1 MENKVITLRTPYK
14 TKEYHFTPL
23 PDKNGLRKPFVKEVR
38 ADADGTTHMVLSE
51 AEKNDPN
58 SIYFLP
64 EDMDILVVEGTTFD
78 LSDPLDYNKWEAIKD
93 SDLIVPMRDARDENG
108 VLLIDGDKKRYGIA
122 EIYVDVAGEDSERMI
137 NRRKKIWEAEQF
149 IYNDSMNG
157 ILTKCRLLGRNMR
170 NAPYADAQAFLLET
184 ADKNPDRIIDL
195 YTGQDSGLQLL
206 LLDAKEKNIVRKVNG
221 WYMYG
226 DTNLGATDE
235 AVITFLKTPM
245 NKPILD
251 ALKKHVYPEFAA
263 HFATTTPATT
273 LTEPVTTEP
282 VAEPSVNPA
291 TKKKSTK

>member
-1 MENKVITLRTPYK
+1 MENKIITLRTPYK
-14 TKEYHFTPL
+14 LKEYHFTPM

-51 AEKNDPN
+51 EERN
-58 SIYFLP
+58 SPEAKYFLP
-64 EDMDILVVEGTTFD
+64 EDMDIVVTEGTTFN
-78 LSDPLDYNKWEAIKD
+78 LADPLDFNKWEAIKD
-93 SDLIVPMRDARDENG
+93 SDLIVPMRDARDANG

-170 NAPYADAQAFLLET
+170 NAPLADAQAYLLET
-184 ADKNPDRIIDL
+184 ADKTPDRIIDL

-206 LLDAKEKNIVRKVNG
+206 LLDAKEKNIIRKVNG
-221 WYMYG
+221 WFMYG

-235 AVITFLKTPM
+235 AAIMYLKTPM
-245 NKPILD
+245 NKPMLD
-251 ALKKHVYPEFAA
+251 ALKKHVYPEFAIQ
-263 HFATTTPATT
+263 FETSRQEDSEIEESVEEPPVKPAKT
-273 LTEPVTTEP
+273 
-282 VAEPSVNPA
+282 
-291 TKKKSTK
+291 TKKSSK

>member
-1 MENKVITLRTPYK
+1 MENKIITLRTPYK
-14 TKEYHFTPL
+14 LKEYHFTPM
-23 PDKNGLRKPFVKEVR
+23 PDKNGLRKPFVKEVQ

-51 AEKNDPN
+51 KEKNDPN

-64 EDMDILVVEGTTFD
+64 EDMDIVVTEGTTFN
-78 LSDPLDYNKWEAIKD
+78 LNDPLDYNKWEAIKD

-170 NAPYADAQAFLLET
+170 NAPFADAQAYLLET
-184 ADKNPDRIIDL
+184 ADKTPDRIIDL

-206 LLDAKEKNIVRKVNG
+206 LLDAKEKNVIQKVNG
-221 WYMYG
+221 WFMYG
-226 DTNLGATDE
+226 ETNLGATDD
-235 AVITFLKTPM
+235 AVVMFLKSPM

-251 ALKKHVYPEFAA
+251 ALKKHIYPEFAA
-263 HFATTTPATT
+263 HFAEKETTTEKET
-273 LTEPVTTEP
+273 
-282 VAEPSVNPA
+282 VAEPPVNPVV
-291 TKKKSTK
+291 KKKTSSK

>member
-1 MENKVITLRTPYK
+1 MENKIITLRTPYK
-14 TKEYHFTPL
+14 LKEYHFTPM

-51 AEKNDPN
+51 EERN
-58 SIYFLP
+58 SPEAKYFLP
-64 EDMDILVVEGTTFD
+64 EDMDIVVTEGTTFN
-78 LSDPLDYNKWEAIKD
+78 LSDPLDFNKWEAIKD
-93 SDLIVPMRDARDENG
+93 SDLIVPMRDARDANG

-122 EIYVDVAGEDSERMI
+122 EIYVDVAGEDSERLI

-170 NAPYADAQAFLLET
+170 NAPLADAQAYLLET

-206 LLDAKEKNIVRKVNG
+206 LLDAKEKNIIRKVNG
-221 WYMYG
+221 WFMYG

-235 AVITFLKTPM
+235 AVIMFLKTPM
-245 NKPILD
+245 NKPMLD
-251 ALKKHVYPEFAA
+251 ALKKHVYPEFALQFEA
-263 HFATTTPATT
+263 AKPEEPQVVEEPPAA
-273 LTEPVTTEP
+273 PP
-282 VAEPSVNPA
+282 
-291 TKKKSTK
+291 KKTSKK

>member
-1 MENKVITLRTPYK
+1 MENKIITLRTPYK
-14 TKEYHFTPL
+14 LKEYHFTPM

-51 AEKNDPN
+51 EERN
-58 SIYFLP
+58 SPEAKYFLP
-64 EDMDILVVEGTTFD
+64 EDMDIVVTEGTTFN
-78 LSDPLDYNKWEAIKD
+78 LSDPLDFNKWEAIKD
-93 SDLIVPMRDARDENG
+93 SDLIVPMRDARDANG

-122 EIYVDVAGEDSERMI
+122 EIYVDVAGEDSERLI

-170 NAPYADAQAFLLET
+170 NAPLADAQAYLLET

-206 LLDAKEKNIVRKVNG
+206 LLDAKEKNIIRKVNG
-221 WYMYG
+221 WFMYG

-235 AVITFLKTPM
+235 AVIMFLKTPM
-245 NKPILD
+245 NKPMLD
-251 ALKKHVYPEFAA
+251 ALKRHVYPEFAVQFESA
-263 HFATTTPATT
+263 K
-273 LTEPVTTEP
+273 LEEPKAVE
-282 VAEPSVNPA
+282 EPSA
-291 TKKKSTK
+291 TPPKKTSKK